1 MSHDRSI
8 TPGTTG
14 GDPHISRWGHLKRG
28 DKRYS
33 FHGQCDLVYM
43 HTPGYYHGLGLDLHI
58 RTKVHKFFSFIET
71 VALRIGGN
79 TLEIQSGGV
88 QRGPHHAW
96 MNGNEITES
105 GMPIIKEGF
114 VLTTVSDL
122 SSETRFRRLG

>member
-1 MSHDRSI
+1 
-8 TPGTTG
+8 
-14 GDPHISRWGHLKRG
+14 
-28 DKRYS
+28 
-33 FHGQCDLVYM
+33 M

-96 MNGNEITES
+96 MNGNEIGDENL
-105 GMPIIKEGF
+105 PIIKEGF
-114 VLTTVSDL
+114 VLTTVSVLDQDFHL
-122 SSETRFRRLG
+122 HTLDSHVQTLFHSLHILEGS